1 MSERGK
7 KFISII
13 REGNVVRS
21 LVLRDSLLYHGT
33 EFRGKRKGE
42 TTVSERKLGKRNI
55 VHY

>member
-21 LVLRDSLLYHGT
+21 LVLRDSLPWEQIREEKHCAVLAHVHTYQ
-33 EFRGKRKGE
+33 
-42 TTVSERKLGKRNI
+42 SE
-55 VHY
+55 